1 MKKRSTFGSTF
12 GTVAVVGG
20 SVIGLG
26 NIWRFPYIAGQ
37 NGGAAFIL
45 IYICVALLI
54 SVPIMLSE
62 FSIGRAAQSNSMRAY
77 AKVSGRKG
85 WQAIGYLGIATAFT
99 ILSFYSVIAGWGLE
113 FIKESFTGE
122 FMSMDAGQIKANF
135 DAFVGTGWQPI
146 LWSTLFIVG
155 TALIVGTGV
164 EKGIER
170 FNKYAMPLMFL
181 ILVVMAVNSVTLSGF
196 KEGAAFLLKPDFS
209 KVTIRT
215 VLTAMGQSF
224 FSLSLG
230 MGIMV
235 TYGSYIR
242 TGRNMFGIAGTVT
255 VADTCIAILSGLAIF
270 PAVFS
275 FGINPTSGPDLVFLT
290 LPNIFAQMAGGQVF
304 SVMFFVLLF
313 AASITSSVSLL
324 EVVVAWVHEEF
335 KLKRRAAT
343 AVVGFGALCLAVLCC
358 LSQMPDSALRVGSL
372 DIFTFFDKLTSLYM
386 IPVGGFLVV
395 IFAGW
400 IVKKKLMRD
409 EMTTYGRYG
418 TSLFDIVYPLVKFV
432 IPIIIAALFLN
443 ELGLFKW

>member
-26 NIWRFPYIAGQ
+26 NIWRFPYIAGE

-45 IYICVALLI
+45 IYICVALLVSI
-54 SVPIMLSE
+54 PIMLSE

-77 AKVSGRKG
+77 QKVSGHRR
-85 WQAIGYLGIATAFT
+85 WQAIGYLGIATAFI
-99 ILSFYSVIAGWGLE
+99 ILSFYSVIAGWALE

-122 FMSMDAGQIKANF
+122 FISKSSEQIKSNF
-135 DAFVGTGWQPI
+135 DAFVATGWRPI
-146 LWSTLFIVG
+146 LWISLFVIGTAVIVG
-155 TALIVGTGV
+155 SGI

-170 FNKYAMPLMFL
+170 FNKFAMPLMFV
-181 ILVVMAVNSVTLSGF
+181 ILVIMALNSLTLSGF
-196 KEGAAFLLKPDFS
+196 KEGISFLLKPDFS

-242 TGRNMFGIAGTVT
+242 RGRNMFGIAGTVT
-255 VADTCIAILSGLAIF
+255 LADTCIAILSGVAIF
-270 PAVFS
+270 PAVFT
-275 FGINPTSGPDLVFLT
+275 FGISPTSGPDLVFLA
-290 LPNIFAQMAGGQVF
+290 LPNIFAQMAGGQIF
-304 SVMFFVLLF
+304 SLMFFVLLF
-313 AASITSSVSLL
+313 AAAITSSVSLL

-335 KLKRRAAT
+335 KIKRPHAT
-343 AVVGFGALCLAVLCC
+343 IIAGIATLIVAILCA
-358 LSQMPDSALRVGSL
+358 LSQMPESHIAIAGL
-372 DIFTFFDKLTSLYM
+372 DLFSFFDKITSLYM
-386 IPVGGFLVV
+386 IPIGGLLVV
-395 IFAGW
+395 IFVGW
-400 IVKKKLMRD
+400 VVKKALIRN

-418 TSLFDIVYPLVKFV
+418 TRLFDFVYPLVKYV
-432 IPIIIAALFLN
+432 IPIIMVVLFLN
-443 ELGLFKW
+443 ELGAFK

>member
-26 NIWRFPYIAGQ
+26 NIWRFPYIAGE

-54 SVPIMLSE
+54 SVPIMLTE
-62 FSIGRAAQSNSMRAY
+62 FTIGRAAQANSKRAY
-77 AKVSGRKG
+77 QKVSGRRR

-113 FIKESFTGE
+113 FIKESITGE
-122 FMSMDAGQIKANF
+122 FMSMDAGQIKAYF
-135 DAFVGTGWQPI
+135 DAFVGTGWRPI
-146 LWSTLFIVG
+146 LWTTLFVIG
-155 TALIVGTGV
+155 TSFIVGTGV

-181 ILVVMAVNSVTLSGF
+181 ILVIMAVNSVTLSGF
-196 KEGAAFLLKPDFS
+196 QEGAMFLLKPDFS

-242 TGRNMFGIAGTVT
+242 KGRNMFGIAGTVT
-255 VADTCIAILSGLAIF
+255 LADSCIAILSGLAIF
-270 PAVFS
+270 PAVFT
-275 FGINPTSGPDLVFLT
+275 FGINPTSGPDLVFLA
-290 LPNIFAQMAGGQVF
+290 LPNIFAQMAGGQIF

-313 AASITSSVSLL
+313 AAAITSSVSLL

-343 AVVGFGALCLAVLCC
+343 AVAGGGAWCLAVLCC
-358 LSQMPDSALRVGSL
+358 LSQMPGSPLSIGGL
-372 DIFTFFDKLTSLYM
+372 DLLTFFDKATSLYM
-386 IPVGGFLVV
+386 IPVGGLLVV

-400 IVKKKLMRD
+400 IVSRNLMRE
-409 EMTTYGRYG
+409 EMTTRGRYG
-418 TSLFDIVYPLVKFV
+418 VGLFKLVYPLVKFV
-432 IPIIIAALFLN
+432 IPVIIAVLFLN
-443 ELGLFKW
+443 ELGIFK

>member
-26 NIWRFPYIAGQ
+26 NIWRFPYIAGE

-77 AKVSGRKG
+77 QKVSGKRK

-99 ILSFYSVIAGWGLE
+99 ILSFYSVIAGWALE

-122 FMSMDAGQIKANF
+122 FMAMSSAEIKGNF
-135 DAFVGTGWQPI
+135 DAFVATGWQPI
-146 LWSTLFIVG
+146 LWIALFVAGTTVIVG
-155 TALIVGTGV
+155 SGI

-170 FNKYAMPLMFL
+170 FNKFAMPLMFL

-196 KEGAAFLLKPDFS
+196 KEGATFLLKPDFS

-242 TGRNMFGIAGTVT
+242 KGRNMFGIAGTVT
-255 VADTCIAILSGLAIF
+255 LADTCIAILSGLAIF
-270 PAVFS
+270 PAVFT
-275 FGINPTSGPDLVFLT
+275 FGISPTSGPELVFLT
-290 LPNIFAQMAGGQVF
+290 LPNIFAQMAGGQIF
-304 SVMFFVLLF
+304 AAMFFVLLF
-313 AASITSSVSLL
+313 AAAITSSVSLL

-335 KLKRRAAT
+335 GLKRPAAT
-343 AVVGFGALCLAVLCC
+343 IVAGAATLGVAVLCA
-358 LSQMPDSALRVGSL
+358 LSQMPGSSISIAGL
-372 DIFTFFDKLTSLYM
+372 DLFNFFDKITSLYM
-386 IPVGGFLVV
+386 IPIGGLLVV
-395 IFAGW
+395 IFVGW
-400 IVKKKLMRD
+400 VVKKSLVRN

-418 TSLFDIVYPLVKFV
+418 TGLFDIIYPLVKFIIPV
-432 IPIIIAALFLN
+432 IMAVLFLN
-443 ELGLFKW
+443 ELGVFK

>member
-26 NIWRFPYIAGQ
+26 NIWRFPYIAGE

-54 SVPIMLSE
+54 SVPIMLTE
-62 FSIGRAAQSNSMRAY
+62 FTIGRAAQVNSMRAY
-77 AKVSGRKG
+77 QKVSGRRR
-85 WQAIGYLGIATAFT
+85 WQGIGYLGIATAFT

-113 FIKESFTGE
+113 FIKESVIGE
-122 FMSMDAGQIKANF
+122 FMSMDSGQIKANF
-135 DAFVGTGWQPI
+135 DAFIATGWRPI
-146 LWSTLFIVG
+146 LWTTLFVIA
-155 TALIVGTGV
+155 TAFIVGTGV

-181 ILVVMAVNSVTLSGF
+181 ILVIMAVNSVTLSGF
-196 KEGAAFLLKPDFS
+196 QEGATFLLKPDFS
-209 KVTIRT
+209 KVTVRT

-242 TGRNMFGIAGTVT
+242 KGRNMFGIAGTVT
-255 VADTCIAILSGLAIF
+255 IADSCIAILSGLAIF

-290 LPNIFAQMAGGQVF
+290 LPNIFAQMAGGQIF

-313 AASITSSVSLL
+313 AAAITSSVSLL

-335 KLKRRAAT
+335 KLKRRVAT
-343 AVVGFGALCLAVLCC
+343 AVAGAGAMGLAMLCC
-358 LSQMPDSALRVGSL
+358 LSQMPGSSLSIGGL
-372 DIFTFFDKLTSLYM
+372 DLLNFFDKATSLYM
-386 IPVGGFLVV
+386 IPIGGLLVV

-400 IVKKKLMRD
+400 VVSKNLMRK
-409 EMTTYGRYG
+409 EMTTHGRYG
-418 TSLFDIVYPLVKFV
+418 VELFKLIYPLIKFV
-432 IPIIIAALFLN
+432 IPVIIAVLFLN
-443 ELGLFKW
+443 ELGVFK

>member
-26 NIWRFPYIAGQ
+26 NIWRFPYIAGE

-45 IYICVALLI
+45 IYVCVALLI

-62 FSIGRAAQSNSMRAY
+62 FSIGRAAQANSMRAY
-77 AKVSGRKG
+77 EKVSGRRR
-85 WQAIGYLGIATAFT
+85 WQGIGYLGIATAFT

-113 FIKESFTGE
+113 FIKESFTGK
-122 FMSMDAGQIKANF
+122 FMSMDSAGIEDNF
-135 DAFVGTGWQPI
+135 NRFLATGWRPI
-146 LWSTLFIVG
+146 LWSTIFVIG
-155 TALIVGTGV
+155 TAFIVGTGV

-170 FNKYAMPLMFL
+170 FNKYAMPLMFM
-181 ILVVMAVNSVTLSGF
+181 ILVIMAINSITLSGF
-196 KEGAAFLLKPDFS
+196 REGATFLLKPDFS

-215 VLTAMGQSF
+215 FLAAIGQSF

-242 TGRNMFGIAGTVT
+242 KGRNMFAIAGTVT
-255 VADTCIAILSGLAIF
+255 LADTCIAILSGLAIF

-275 FGINPTSGPDLVFLT
+275 FGISPTSGPDLVFLT
-290 LPNIFAQMAGGQVF
+290 LPNIFAQMTGGQIF

-313 AASITSSVSLL
+313 AAAITSSVSLL

-335 KLKRRAAT
+335 KLKRRVAT
-343 AVVGFGALCLAVLCC
+343 AVAAAGALCLAILCC
-358 LSQMPDSALRVGSL
+358 LSQMPASSLRIGEVDL
-372 DIFTFFDKLTSLYM
+372 LTFFDKLTSLYM
-386 IPVGGFLVV
+386 IPIGGFLVV

-400 IVKKKLMRD
+400 IVKKSIMRN

-418 TSLFDIVYPLVKFV
+418 TRLFDLIYPLVKFV

-443 ELGLFKW
+443 ELGLFK

>member
-26 NIWRFPYIAGQ
+26 NIWRFPYVAGQ

-77 AKVSGRKG
+77 RTVSGHRRWK
-85 WQAIGYLGIATAFT
+85 AIGYLGIATAFT
-99 ILSFYSVIAGWGLE
+99 ILSFYSVIAGWSLE

-122 FMSMDAGQIKANF
+122 FMSMDAAGIKDNF
-135 DAFVGTGWQPI
+135 DAFVASGWRPV
-146 LWSTLFIVG
+146 LWIALFVISTTFIVG
-155 TALIVGTGV
+155 SGI

-170 FNKYAMPLMFL
+170 FNKFAMPLMFL
-181 ILVVMAVNSVTLSGF
+181 ILVAMAINSVTLSGF
-196 KEGAAFLLKPDFS
+196 REGAAFLLKPDFS

-230 MGIMV
+230 MGILV

-242 TGRNMFGIAGTVT
+242 QGRNMFALAGTVT
-255 VADTCIAILSGLAIF
+255 LADTCIAILSGLAIF

-290 LPNIFAQMAGGQVF
+290 LPNIFAQMTGGQIFAVL
-304 SVMFFVLLF
+304 FFMLLF
-313 AASITSSVSLL
+313 AASITSSVSLM

-335 KLKRRAAT
+335 KLKRPVAT
-343 AVVGFGALCLAVLCC
+343 AVTGAAVLCTAILC
-358 LSQMPDSALRVGSL
+358 ALSQMPGSSIAVGKFDL
-372 DIFTFFDKLTSLYM
+372 FDFFDMITSLYM
-386 IPVGGFLVV
+386 IPIGGFMVV
-395 IFAGW
+395 IFVGW
-400 IVKKKLMRD
+400 IVGRNKVRN
-409 EMTTYGRYG
+409 EMTTYGRFG
-418 TSLFDIVYPLVKFV
+418 TGLFEVIYPLIKFV
-432 IPIIIAALFLN
+432 IPLIMAVLFLN
-443 ELGLFKW
+443 ELGIFK